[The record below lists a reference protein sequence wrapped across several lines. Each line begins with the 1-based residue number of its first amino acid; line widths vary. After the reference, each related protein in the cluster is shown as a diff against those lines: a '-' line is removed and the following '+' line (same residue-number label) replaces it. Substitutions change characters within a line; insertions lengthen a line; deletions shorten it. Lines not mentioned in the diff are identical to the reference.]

1 VGFYRSSTVLLDL
14 SDPDFRD
21 AVVENEG
28 VIERQRQKIID
39 LKQLL
44 SELTRMECA
53 SDGAFL

>member
-1 VGFYRSSTVLLDL
+1 MGFYRSSTVLLDL